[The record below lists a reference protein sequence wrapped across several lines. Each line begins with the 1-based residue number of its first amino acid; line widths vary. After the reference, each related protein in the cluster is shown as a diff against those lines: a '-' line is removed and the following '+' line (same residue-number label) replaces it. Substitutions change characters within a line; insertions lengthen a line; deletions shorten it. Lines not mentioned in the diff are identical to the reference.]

1 MERVMQAHNINETFA
16 LKISDFSNY
25 STKVN
30 NSKNRK
36 ISKERALEATAE
48 RAIKA
53 AANSIQEGLEDLS
66 LG

>member
-30 NSKNRK
+30 NSKNKK
-36 ISKERALEATAE
+36 ISREATAE
-48 RAIKA
+48 RAVKA
-53 AANSIQEGLEDLS
+53 AASSIQEGLEDQS

>member
-30 NSKNRK
+30 SRNRK
-36 ISKERALEATAE
+36 ISKDRALEATAE
-48 RAIKA
+48 RAVKA

>member
-1 MERVMQAHNINETFA
+1 MQAHNINETFA

-30 NSKNRK
+30 SRNRK
-36 ISKERALEATAE
+36 ISKDRALEATAE